1 MNASKNKPNSRA
13 AAKPAE
19 SAFAQRARRAMRK
32 AQRAAA
38 RENLRFGLPL
48 IVERTR

>member
-1 MNASKNKPNSRA
+1 LTRQK
-13 AAKPAE
+13 
-19 SAFAQRARRAMRK
+19 ARKAMRK

-48 IVERTR
+48 IVEGNR

>member
-1 MNASKNKPNSRA
+1 
-13 AAKPAE
+13 
-19 SAFAQRARRAMRK
+19 MRK

-48 IVERTR
+48 IVEGNR